1 MNTHRRLS
9 RAIAVAITLSMPR
22 PVLAQSDAPV
32 GSDLPNNVTLEQALE
47 LLRTRS
53 PASQAAQAQVD
64 VAVAQRVRAGVYPN
78 PSLSYGGLA
87 LANGANTGAAWQH
100 QIVVEQPVSIFG
112 QIGVRQ
118 DVADL
123 NIRAERGRATAD
135 LTERSLLVR
144 QAFVALLA
152 EQERV
157 RVLEEGLGDLE
168 GIATIVRGRHEA
180 GDRSI
185 YDVARLELEVAALQV
200 ELRNAQTGVADAS
213 GRLAVV
219 LGFPGWQPRASGV
232 LSPSDVVIDAA
243 RLWESAQAQRPSIQA
258 ARAQVSAARGGVNLA
273 RRERLPMPALALGA
287 MLTQNQDSQSVF
299 FGLSL
304 PLPVF
309 DRGQGDIARA
319 NAEVDARNR
328 QLDVEMA
335 QTHAELMR
343 ARTVYVEQ
351 RQTLRFVEIE
361 MTERIPTIRR
371 MAEASYHGG
380 SSGILE
386 LLDALRSIRAIRIAQ
401 LEQQQAVKLAEATL
415 VTVAGLETV
424 ELPGRSER

>member
-1 MNTHRRLS
+1 MKRLGKAS
-9 RAIAVAITLSMPR
+9 LAVAVALMLSAAR
-22 PVLAQSDAPV
+22 PALAQSDSPASA
-32 GSDLPNNVTLEQALE
+32 GLPSEVTLEQALE

-53 PASQAAQAQVD
+53 PASHAAQAQVGI
-64 VAVAQRVRAGVYPN
+64 AVAERVRAGVYPN

-87 LANGANTGAAWQH
+87 LANGANTGAQWQH
-100 QIVVEQPVSIFG
+100 QIVVEQPVPIFG
-112 QIGVRQ
+112 QVGVRE

-144 QAFVALLA
+144 QWFVALLA
-152 EQERV
+152 QQERV
-157 RVLEEGLGDLE
+157 RVLEEGLRDLE

-180 GDRSI
+180 GDRSV
-185 YDVARLELEVAALQV
+185 YDVSRLELEVAALRV
-200 ELRNAQTGVADAS
+200 ELRNALTGVADAS
-213 GRLAVV
+213 GRLAVI

-232 LSPSDVVIDAA
+232 LTPSPVITDST
-243 RLWESAQAQRPSIQA
+243 RLWETAQAERPSIQA

-273 RRERLPMPALALGA
+273 RRERLPVPAFALGT
-287 MLTQNQDSQSVF
+287 MLTQNEDSQSVF

-304 PLPVF
+304 PLPIF
-309 DRGQGDIARA
+309 DRGQGEIARA
-319 NAEVDARNR
+319 NAEVEARSR
-328 QLDVEMA
+328 QLDVELA
-335 QTHAELMR
+335 ETRAELIR

-351 RQTLRFVEIE
+351 RDTLREVETE

-371 MAEASYHGG
+371 MAEESYRGG

-386 LLDALRSIRAIRIAQ
+386 LLDALRSIRAIRIAH

-415 VTVAGLETV
+415 VTVAGIETV
-424 ELPGRSER
+424 ALPGRTGR